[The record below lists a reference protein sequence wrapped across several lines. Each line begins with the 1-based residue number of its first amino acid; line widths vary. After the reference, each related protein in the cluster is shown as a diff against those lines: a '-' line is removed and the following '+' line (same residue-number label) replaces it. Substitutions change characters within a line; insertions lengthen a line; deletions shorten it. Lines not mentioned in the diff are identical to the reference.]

1 MNRVAF
7 CAAFFGAMTLALPES
22 AAQNPEFNGD
32 PWEVRL
38 PQGTLT
44 PSDAAQRAFRDGSVW
59 HQTAAAEAGW
69 RVQAHEDRALPARM
83 YGPGV
88 VLSGDS
94 PESRALAAWDWAL
107 GSFGF
112 VGDDLGEVRVA
123 RGSKHD
129 RVFATQ
135 ELDGLPVLGA
145 KLQAKFRGD
154 RLVMVGSDWWPNLQP
169 VQADPALT
177 QASVLESLQADM
189 AVGEGENVGTTYLS
203 DFGHEDL
210 GMAWL
215 PVRDSEEG
223 QAVWNA
229 HPVWQVE
236 IQGRRGVI
244 PVRYLTWVD
253 MSTGTVVLRQNQVM
267 HESGH
272 SEEAKTRRMGHVP
285 GITQPV
291 LPVFGQ
297 LKAT

>member
-1 MNRVAF
+1 M
-7 CAAFFGAMTLALPES
+7 
-22 AAQNPEFNGD
+22 
-32 PWEVRL
+32 
-38 PQGTLT
+38 
-44 PSDAAQRAFRDGSVW
+44 
-59 HQTAAAEAGW
+59 
-69 RVQAHEDRALPARM
+69 
-83 YGPGV
+83 
-88 VLSGDS
+88 
-94 PESRALAAWDWAL
+94 

-112 VGDDLGEVRVA
+112 LGDDLGEVRVA

-135 ELDGLPVLGA
+135 ELAGLPVLGA

-177 QASVLESLQADM
+177 QASVLQALQADM
-189 AVGEGENVGTTYLS
+189 AVGEAGNVGTTYLS

-215 PVRDSEEG
+215 PVRAAEEG

-272 SEEAKTRRMGHVP
+272 GEEPRRAEWATCRGSPSRCFRCLVNSRPTCTQPTRTTTRRRWACP
-285 GITQPV
+285 TWSFP
-291 LPVFGQ
+291 
-297 LKAT
+297 